1 MALVGI
7 SGPRSVN
14 SMGGLGGE
22 EEEKKWPDSG
32 EDFACFFYHVFKM
45 DFAFRYCC
53 CCCFCE
59 LFLVISVVICVIFGE
74 EIKDLIL

>member
-14 SMGGLGGE
+14 TMGGLGG

-32 EDFACFFYHVFKM
+32 EDFACFFIMFLRWILPFVIVVVVVFVN
-45 DFAFRYCC
+45 FFWS
-53 CCCFCE
+53 FQWS
-59 LFLVISVVICVIFGE
+59 LV
-74 EIKDLIL
+74 

>member
-14 SMGGLGGE
+14 TMGGLGGE

-32 EDFACFFYHVFKM
+32 EDFACFFVMSLRWILPFVIVVVVVFVN
-45 DFAFRYCC
+45 FFWS
-53 CCCFCE
+53 FQWS
-59 LFLVISVVICVIFGE
+59 LV
-74 EIKDLIL
+74 